1 MALKP
6 GLLLLADLL
15 DLIDYSIKLAV
26 SKLLLG
32 SLGGVLREHRVLP
45 EFVSLVA
52 FLLGFDVIL
61 DSWWAG

>member
-15 DLIDYSIKLAV
+15 GLIDYSAELAV
-26 SKLLLG
+26 SELLLG
-32 SLGGVLREHRVLP
+32 SLGGVLGEHGVLP

-61 DSWWAG
+61 DSWWVG